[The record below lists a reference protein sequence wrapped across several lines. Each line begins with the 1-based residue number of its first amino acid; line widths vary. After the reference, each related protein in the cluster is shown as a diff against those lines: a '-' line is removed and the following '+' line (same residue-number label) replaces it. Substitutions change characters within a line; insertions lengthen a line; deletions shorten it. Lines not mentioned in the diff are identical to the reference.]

1 MPQSI
6 QFFHSL
12 HIFIFIFN
20 FIFTFN
26 FSASFPNENQTKEL
40 KKLEETGHGFYP
52 RLLSLMTSLSDL
64 VHVNSKALH
73 TNNRENEITYSN
85 SVRDFSCQAV
95 SLQDLCDIV
104 SDLSANNTES
114 KY

>member
-1 MPQSI
+1 MNAT
-6 QFFHSL
+6 FLYFRHL
-12 HIFIFIFN
+12 C
-20 FIFTFN
+20 IFTFN
-26 FSASFPNENQTKEL
+26 FVFNFIFLASFSNENQTEEL
-40 KKLEETGHGFYP
+40 KKLQETGHGFYP

-64 VHVNSKALH
+64 VHVNSRALH